1 MRKLMY
7 ARELIP
13 LHALNNT
20 IKNQHI
26 PISRPLEVK
35 DILVFRFLDVQD
47 VRNFEGHGLT
57 RPLMVYFVEPA
68 VCVR

>member
-1 MRKLMY
+1 
-7 ARELIP
+7 
-13 LHALNNT
+13 
-20 IKNQHI
+20 
-26 PISRPLEVK
+26 
-35 DILVFRFLDVQD
+35 VQD